1 MYGYIYKTTNLYNG
15 KIYVGQ
21 HKSSKFNPNYYV
33 SGVRFT
39 NVFNKYGKESFVC
52 ELLEKCYSEDELN
65 EKEQYWISKLD
76 ATNRDIGY
84 NLMSGGYKI
93 RGIKHS
99 KETKLKISRTKTG
112 KHPNRIYTT
121 PSENIRK
128 KISDTLKEYYKTHDN
143 PRKGVH
149 LSDET
154 KEKLRNANLGKKYSE
169 EVRAKHRGKK
179 AWNKGISMSYEAK
192 QHLRDINIGKKQNL
206 SNEARELKRKRWS
219 GKNNPNS
226 GGLTDSV
233 KEKLR
238 KANLGKR
245 WINDGTKN
253 ICVNES
259 ELQNYLDLGYIRGR
273 LKKS

>member
-21 HKSSKFNPNYYV
+21 HKSSKFNPNYYG

-99 KETKLKISRTKTG
+99 KETKLKISKTKTG

-149 LSDET
+149 LSETT
-154 KEKLRNANLGKKYSE
+154 KEKLRQANLGKRYSE
-169 EVRAKHRGKK
+169 EVRAKHREKP
-179 AWNKGISMSYEAK
+179 AWNKGIPMSEEAK
-192 QHLRDINIGKKQNL
+192 QHLREINLGKKHIESKEML
-206 SNEARELKRKRWS
+206 EKRRNAWL
-219 GKNNPNS
+219 GANNPNY
-226 GGLTDSV
+226 GGLSEQV
-233 KEKLR
+233 KQKIR
-238 KANLGKR
+238 DYNLGRIWVSNGEKSKQ
-245 WINDGTKN
+245 ILP
-253 ICVNES
+253 E
-259 ELQNYLDLGYIRGR
+259 ELQNYISIGYHKGR
-273 LKKS
+273 K